1 MAGRIRAFIE
11 SRLGFALFLLFLV
24 VIFLNRPFQ
33 EFPDALSLTVL
44 HAAEMPD
51 QAMVSFVVDADAAR
65 IWYPFHWDLKEDA
78 VVGGK
83 KVFSARIYPEQVSA
97 LRNADY
103 IVAEGYHGIGNWSR
117 HSFSRAP
124 GSEWNVYVNNLKN
137 EHIDVGIELNGTIS
151 ATHMLFWTT
160 VGQTEV
166 KVPNSFRGQWIPRNK
181 EMGFRGGYWQYE
193 LIEPLNGKI
202 SFGVNPPRGILRWIP
217 REELIRMFKHKVESS
232 NIVMADSGK
241 FYVTDVYGSLEAGVD
256 KLLGTYHPSADMT
269 NQ

>member
-103 IVAEGYHGIGNWSR
+103 IVAEG
-117 HSFSRAP
+117 
-124 GSEWNVYVNNLKN
+124 
-137 EHIDVGIELNGTIS
+137 
-151 ATHMLFWTT
+151 
-160 VGQTEV
+160 
-166 KVPNSFRGQWIPRNK
+166 
-181 EMGFRGGYWQYE
+181 
-193 LIEPLNGKI
+193 
-202 SFGVNPPRGILRWIP
+202 
-217 REELIRMFKHKVESS
+217 
-232 NIVMADSGK
+232 
-241 FYVTDVYGSLEAGVD
+241 
-256 KLLGTYHPSADMT
+256 
-269 NQ
+269 